1 MDGKPPV
8 VNVICFVAEKVEELG
23 IHDCRNEVEGVIG
36 IRNDDEQRRLSVS
49 DGVQLH
55 LIVAHQL
62 PQLCDV
68 EGRKPCT
75 AGNQDRLRSFS
86 RRQLVF
92 AVLLDRKVVRVAGFQ
107 LVEHDIHR
115 VLEGLIVLSGFRGID
130 HFEQGSKVFLV
141 VGCLVPDVADE
152 SCVVELFRLDP
163 EIFAGLIAVSLRI
176 DDDRIDQLEDVLLA
190 ADVAER
196 VVVHGFPEVDGVQRF
211 DDVAALF
218 EHFAA
223 FHQHCTL
230 RVGDNV

>member
-1 MDGKPPV
+1 MIK
-8 VNVICFVAEKVEELG
+8 K
-23 IHDCRNEVEGVIG
+23 
-36 IRNDDEQRRLSVS
+36 
-49 DGVQLH
+49 
-55 LIVAHQL
+55 
-62 PQLCDV
+62 
-68 EGRKPCT
+68 
-75 AGNQDRLRSFS
+75 SFRAYNT

-107 LVEHDIHR
+107 LIEHDIHG
-115 VLEGLIVLSGFRGID
+115 VLECLIVLSGFRGID

-163 EIFAGLIAVSLRI
+163 EIFAGLIAVSLRV

-196 VVVHGFPEVDGVQRF
+196 VVVHGFPEIDGVQRL

-218 EHFAA
+218 KHFAA
-223 FHQHCTL
+223 LHQHRTL
-230 RVGDNV
+230 RVSHNVATVHLHQVRFDEKARLA